1 MKKLLPLLLALIG
14 TGAGIG
20 AGLFLAPGTG
30 GDDHASGTGAE
41 ASAHDAAPPDDG
53 TGAEGHGAPADH
65 GSAVSAGADHGN
77 AAEGHGAETEFVKLN
92 NQFVVPVVADSRVVA
107 LVVLAIS
114 LEVTAGSAAGV
125 FEEEPKLRD
134 SFLRTLFD
142 HANIGG
148 FDGNF
153 TETPRMD
160 ALRRVLF
167 ESARNTLGA
176 RVKNVLITDIA
187 RQDN

>member
-30 GDDHASGTGAE
+30 GDHASGTDPESAE
-41 ASAHDAAPPDDG
+41 HDAASPAESSSADDHG
-53 TGAEGHGAPADH
+53 TPADH
-65 GSAVSAGADHGN
+65 GSAAPASADHGD
-77 AAEGHGAETEFVKLN
+77 AGDGHGGTTEFVKLN
-92 NQFVVPVVADSRVVA
+92 NQFVVPVVADSRVA
-107 LVVLAIS
+107 SLVVLSIS
-114 LEVTAGSAAGV
+114 LEVTADSAAGV